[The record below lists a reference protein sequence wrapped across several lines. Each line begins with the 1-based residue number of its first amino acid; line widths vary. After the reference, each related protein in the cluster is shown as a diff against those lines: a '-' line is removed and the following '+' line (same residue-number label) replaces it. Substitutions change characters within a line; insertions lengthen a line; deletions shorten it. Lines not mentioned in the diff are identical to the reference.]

1 MNATRSLLIGLC
13 AAALLAGCATQ
24 TPHLDEQF
32 GSAVQ
37 AAARQQ
43 VLNPATP
50 PRRSLPASM
59 ARPPRAPTTIIRS
72 RTRIRSRRRVPC
84 RSASAARSPR

>member
-1 MNATRSLLIGLC
+1 MNATRSLLAALC

-50 PRRSLPASM
+50 
-59 ARPPRAPTTIIRS
+59 TTPLI
-72 RTRIRSRRRVPC
+72 TGLDGKAAK
-84 RSASAARSPR
+84 SAYDNYQKSYKDPQPQTGALSIGVGR